1 MHDAT
6 LADLIAE
13 LDVGHLIPGDS
24 PLHQA
29 MHRQSQEAI
38 RITTELN
45 ERDLPRR
52 GGRPRPA
59 Q

>member
-13 LDVGHLIPGDS
+13 LDAGHLIPGDS

-38 RITTELN
+38 RILSLIHISEPT
-45 ERDLPRR
+45 
-52 GGRPRPA
+52 RPY
-59 Q
+59 